1 MIIVTGAAGFI
12 GSIVVA
18 ALNNS
23 GEKDVLAVDTLGTE
37 GKFKNLRA
45 RSLTDIIDPDALL
58 TGLRAGSIKPDA
70 IIHMGAITDT
80 SDKDADKM
88 LAMNTKYTREL
99 ALHCMEKGIRFI
111 YASSASV
118 YGDGNLGF
126 ADDEAITPNLLP
138 LNPYA
143 YSKWLFDAEAIKN
156 GWSSKIAGFRF
167 FNVFG
172 PNEYHKGF
180 MGSVVWHSYKQVM
193 ENGSIRL
200 FQSHKD
206 GIAHG
211 EQKRDFVYVMD
222 VVGVLLWAVKNP
234 QACGIFNLGSGK
246 ARSYNDL
253 AKAIFAAVDRVPNIE
268 YVPTPESIRSSY
280 QYFTEADL
288 SKLRAAGCDYEFH
301 PLEDTIAAYVKGYL
315 TQANQYM

>member
-18 ALNNS
+18 ALNKS

-45 RSLTDIIDPDALL
+45 RSLTDIIDPDELL
-58 TGLRAGSIKPDA
+58 AGLRAGSIKPSA

-80 SDKDADKM
+80 SEKDADKV

-99 ALHCMEKGIRFI
+99 AKHCIANGIRFI

-118 YGDGNLGF
+118 YGDGNLSF
-126 ADDEAITPNLLP
+126 ADDDAITPGLLP

-143 YSKWLFDAEAIKN
+143 WSKWLFDAEAIKN
-156 GWSSKIAGFRF
+156 GWVDKIAGFRF

-180 MGSVVWHSYKQVM
+180 MASVVWHSYKQVI

-222 VVGVLLWAVKNP
+222 VVGVLLWALKNP

-253 AKAIFAAVDRVPNIE
+253 AKAIFAAVGKEPNIE
-268 YVPTPESIRSSY
+268 YVPTPESIRNSY

-288 SKLRAAGCDYEFH
+288 SKLRAAGCDYQFAS
-301 PLEDTIAAYVKGYL
+301 LEDTIGAYVKGYL
-315 TQANQYM
+315 TQANPYE